1 MLTRWEGPGMWS
13 YLMHE
18 VNNVRSWMCPDGNS
32 NNISMVEV
40 VIEFFYQTEKMIK
53 TEYMKRNLVMQEV
66 RAIIMVI
73 A

>member
-1 MLTRWEGPGMWS
+1 
-13 YLMHE
+13 MHV
-18 VNNVRSWMCPDGNS
+18 VNNVHSWMYPDGNS

-53 TEYMKRNLVMQEV
+53 IEYMKRNIVMQEV

>member
-1 MLTRWEGPGMWS
+1 
-13 YLMHE
+13 MH
-18 VNNVRSWMCPDGNS
+18 VVGDVHSWMYPDRNS

-53 TEYMKRNLVMQEV
+53 TEYTKRNLVMQEV

>member
-1 MLTRWEGPGMWS
+1 
-13 YLMHE
+13 MHV
-18 VNNVRSWMCPDGNS
+18 VNNVHSWMYPNENS

-53 TEYMKRNLVMQEV
+53 IEYMKRNIVMQEV

>member
-1 MLTRWEGPGMWS
+1 
-13 YLMHE
+13 MHV
-18 VNNVRSWMCPDGNS
+18 VNNVHSWMYPGENS

-53 TEYMKRNLVMQEV
+53 TEYTKRNLVMQEV

>member
-1 MLTRWEGPGMWS
+1 MYPGG
-13 YLMHE
+13 
-18 VNNVRSWMCPDGNS
+18 DS

-53 TEYMKRNLVMQEV
+53 TEYTKRNLVMQEV

>member
-1 MLTRWEGPGMWS
+1 
-13 YLMHE
+13 MHV
-18 VNNVRSWMCPDGNS
+18 VNDVHSWMCPSGGS

-40 VIEFFYQTEKMIK
+40 VIEFFYQTEKIIK
-53 TEYMKRNLVMQEV
+53 TEYMKRNIVMQEV

>member
-1 MLTRWEGPGMWS
+1 
-13 YLMHE
+13 MHE
-18 VNNVRSWMCPDGNS
+18 VDNVHSWMCPGEGSD
-32 NNISMVEV
+32 NISMVEV